1 MLHQYISSDLKIFLM
16 EETEVIEMKEYKTGM
31 IFTFLFVFCL
41 ELFICRT
48 TEEYRFKDDISY

>member
-1 MLHQYISSDLKIFLM
+1 M

-41 ELFICRT
+41 KLFICRT
-48 TEEYRFKDDISY
+48 TEEYRRKDDISY